1 MSWLTKYM
9 SACVAFALV
18 LSFAF
23 SDVVSANSGKNTD
36 SINEKFGLPIVV
48 VGDSLSDAQKQQVRE
63 DLGVTNTNNVEEIPV
78 TADDIVK
85 YINGDANSRMY
96 SSAMI
101 TREEEGHGLEIQIVT
116 PENITQVTVD
126 MYKNALLTAG
136 IENAAVEVASPVKVS
151 GHSALTGIYKAYD
164 TADGNL
170 DPERTEVAN
179 DELDLTTDLAQQ
191 EGLDNEKVTQL
202 MTDIKQEIA
211 EQNPA
216 TREEVEQ
223 IVSDQLSKLE
233 VSLSEEDRQ
242 LLIDLFDKMRQ
253 LDINFDGVKNQL
265 EDIASTIQ
273 DKIDEVANNDGF
285 WQGVKDF
292 FKSIG
297 DFFKNLF

>member
-1 MSWLTKYM
+1 MRGLTK
-9 SACVAFALV
+9 CVAACFAVALMF
-18 LSFAF
+18 SFAF
-23 SDVVSANSGKNTD
+23 SDVVSASTGKNTD

-48 VGDSLSDAQKQQVRE
+48 VGDSLSEAQKEQVRE
-63 DLGVTNTNNVEEIPV
+63 DLGVTNTDNIEEIPV

-101 TREEEGHGLEIQIVT
+101 TREDEGHGLDVQIVT
-116 PENITQVTVD
+116 PDNITQVTVD

-136 IENAAVEVASPVKVS
+136 IEDATVDVASPVKVS

-179 DELDLTTDLAQQ
+179 EELDLATDLAQK

-202 MTDIKQEIA
+202 LTDIKQEIA

-216 TREEVEQ
+216 TREDVEQ
-223 IVSDQLSKLE
+223 IVTDQLSKLE
-233 VSLSEEDRQ
+233 ISLSDEDRQ
-242 LLIDLFDKMRQ
+242 LLIDLFDKMRE
-253 LDINFDGVKNQL
+253 LDINFDGVKSQL
-265 EDIASTIQ
+265 DDIATTIQ
-273 DKIDEVANNDGF
+273 DKIDEVAGNDGF
-285 WQGVKDF
+285 WQSVKDF

>member
-1 MSWLTKYM
+1 MSWLTKCM

-23 SDVVSANSGKNTD
+23 SDVVSANTGKNTD

>member
-1 MSWLTKYM
+1 MSWLTKCM
-9 SACVAFALV
+9 AACVAFALV
-18 LSFAF
+18 LGFAF
-23 SDVVSANSGKNTD
+23 SDVVSANTGKNTD

-48 VGDSLSDAQKQQVRE
+48 VGDSLSNAQKQQVRE

-101 TREEEGHGLEIQIVT
+101 TREEEGHGLDIDIVT
-116 PENITQVTVD
+116 PDNITQVTVD

-136 IENAAVEVASPVKVS
+136 IENATVEVASPVKVS

-191 EGLDNEKVTQL
+191 EGLDDEKVTQL
-202 MTDIKQEIA
+202 MTDIKQDIA

-223 IVSDQLSKLE
+223 IVSEQLSKLE
-233 VSLSEEDRQ
+233 ISLSEEDRQ

-253 LDINFDGVKNQL
+253 LDINFDSVKTQL
-265 EDIASTIQ
+265 EDIAGTIQ

>member
-23 SDVVSANSGKNTD
+23 SDVVSANSGKNKD

>member
-1 MSWLTKYM
+1 MSWLTKCM
-9 SACVAFALV
+9 AACVAFALV

-23 SDVVSANSGKNTD
+23 SDVVSANTGKNTD

-63 DLGVTNTNNVEEIPV
+63 DLGVTNTNNVEEIAV

-101 TREEEGHGLEIQIVT
+101 TREDEGHGLEIEIVT
-116 PENITQVTVD
+116 PDNITEVTVD

-136 IENAAVEVASPVKVS
+136 IENATVEVASPVKVS

-202 MTDIKQEIA
+202 MTDIKQDIA

-233 VSLSEEDRQ
+233 ISLSEEDRQ

-253 LDINFDGVKNQL
+253 LDIDFDSVKNQL

-273 DKIDEVANNDGF
+273 GKIDEVANNDGF

>member
-1 MSWLTKYM
+1 MA
-9 SACVAFALV
+9 ACVAFALV
-18 LSFAF
+18 LGFAF
-23 SDVVSANSGKNTD
+23 SDVVSANTGKNTD

-48 VGDSLSDAQKQQVRE
+48 VGDSLSNAQKQQVRE

-101 TREEEGHGLEIQIVT
+101 TREEEGHGLDIDIVT
-116 PENITQVTVD
+116 PDNITQVTVD

-136 IENAAVEVASPVKVS
+136 IENATVEVASPVKVS

-191 EGLDNEKVTQL
+191 EGLDDEKVTQL
-202 MTDIKQEIA
+202 MTDIKQDIA

-223 IVSDQLSKLE
+223 IVSEQLSKLE
-233 VSLSEEDRQ
+233 ISLSEEDRQ

-253 LDINFDGVKNQL
+253 LDINFDSVKTQL
-265 EDIASTIQ
+265 EDIAGTIQ